1 MNVFEDVKTYIS
13 ARQVAE
19 YYGLKVG
26 RNGMACCPF
35 HNDKHPSMKIDKTHY
50 HCFGCG
56 AHGDAIGFV
65 AQSFGLS
72 QIEAANKIIED
83 FRLPIETDHKL
94 SNEDRKEFA
103 RIQAENRYKE
113 KVKQKFNLWVN
124 ETIELLKESEEIIE
138 SAREY
143 FIDKNPGA
151 VFISNGFAYLLHK
164 EPIVGYWLDILCMG
178 SEEEKREF
186 FLTDG
191 KEVTRI
197 AANIKRAGEEI
208 LGRTGKRAG

>member
-1 MNVFEDVKTYIS
+1 MNVFEDVKSYIS
-13 ARQVAE
+13 ATQVAE
-19 YYGLKVG
+19 HYGLKVG

-72 QIEAANKIIED
+72 QIEAANKMIED
-83 FRLPIETDHKL
+83 FFLPIETDHKL

-124 ETIELLKESEEIIE
+124 ETIELLKESEAIIE

-143 FIDKNPGA
+143 FIDKK
-151 VFISNGFAYLLHK
+151 VQSQ
-164 EPIVGYWLDILCMG
+164 ILC
-178 SEEEKREF
+178 
-186 FLTDG
+186 DG
-191 KEVTRI
+191 
-197 AANIKRAGEEI
+197 
-208 LGRTGKRAG
+208 